1 MPAGGALS
9 APRQQENLVANSPA
23 QKALQQARTAFTT
36 VIAKLGLGQLT
47 LEGGSCKFEYG
58 GHTVQARAPESGRA
72 FLVGRDGR
80 DTLYTCLSQGV
91 FQSESGVIVVDFTH
105 VVRREVEALVRE
117 VEAKQ
122 PAAAP
127 GVLRAQVV
135 R

>member
-1 MPAGGALS
+1 MS
-9 APRQQENLVANSPA
+9 APRQPENLVANNPA
-23 QKALQQARTAFTT
+23 QRALLQARTAFTSM
-36 VIAKLGLGQLT
+36 IAKLGVGKLT
-47 LEGGSCKFEYG
+47 QEGASCKFEYG

-80 DTLYTCLSQGV
+80 DTLYSCLSQGV
-91 FQSESGVIVVDFTH
+91 FQSESGVIVVDFAH

-122 PAAAP
+122 PGTAP
-127 GVLRAQVV
+127 AVLRAQVA

>member
-1 MPAGGALS
+1 MPGS
-9 APRQQENLVANSPA
+9 RQQGNLAANSPA
-23 QKALQQARTAFTT
+23 QKALQQARAAFTRM
-36 VIAKLGLGQLT
+36 VAKLGLGQLT
-47 LEGGSCKFEYG
+47 LEGGSCTFEYG

-80 DTLYTCLSQGV
+80 DTLYSCLSPGV

-117 VEAKQ
+117 VEAEQ
-122 PAAAP
+122 PGATP
-127 GVLRAQVV
+127 GALRAQVV